1 VRSIGTNVRCCQWL
15 RERVKPCIRHVCA
28 ASLVRAIWGY
38 FMLHTPWTALE
49 NTLLRVSVCHA
60 IGYLLFYI
68 AFVRRSEQGP
78 GGKFPVRDHFS
89 PFASCKYADAACF
102 LLPIEL
108 DPAYCICL
116 HILAYLLRVLDHNN
130 FVWAQ
135 EPDVNIA

>member
-1 VRSIGTNVRCCQWL
+1 
-15 RERVKPCIRHVCA
+15 
-28 ASLVRAIWGY
+28 
-38 FMLHTPWTALE
+38 MLHTPQTALE
-49 NTLLRVSVCHA
+49 SILLRVSVCHA

-89 PFASCKYADAACF
+89 PCSSCKCADAACF
-102 LLPIEL
+102 LSPIKL
-108 DPAYCICL
+108 DPAYCIL
-116 HILAYLLRVLDHNN
+116 PAHILAYLLRLLDHNN